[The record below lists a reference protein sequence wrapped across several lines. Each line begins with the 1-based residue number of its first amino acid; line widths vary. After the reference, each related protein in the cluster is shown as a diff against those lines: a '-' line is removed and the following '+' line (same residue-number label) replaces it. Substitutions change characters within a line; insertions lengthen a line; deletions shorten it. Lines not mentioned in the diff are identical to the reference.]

1 MDALNWA
8 RVRGVSWG
16 RLCALRENPNTTV
29 TRTATPVALVIFPI
43 LLSSVL
49 LAGAPSLAEFR
60 AQKEAPFVRGT
71 NGVDEHGRM
80 GPFQNISHRAQC
92 LGLLHERLFLMHS
105 EKNDLW
111 PSPMAQFRHGLE
123 AVHERHRDVRHDDF
137 RAQTVILLQERAA
150 VRNGTD
156 DFKFFAQ
163 NTLELPEKRGIVVGQ

>member
-49 LAGAPSLAEFR
+49 LAGALSLAEFR
-60 AQKEAPFVRGT
+60 AQKEAPFVRGA

-80 GPFQNISHRAQC
+80 GPFQNISHHAQC
-92 LGLLHERLFLMHS
+92 LRFLHERRFFMHS
-105 EKNDLW
+105 EEYDLW
-111 PSPMAQFRHGLE
+111 LSPVAQFRHCLE
-123 AVHERHRDVRHDDF
+123 AIHERHRDVRHDDF
-137 RAQTVILLQERAA
+137 RAQTVILLQECAA
-150 VRNGTD
+150 VRNGTHD
-156 DFKFFAQ
+156 
-163 NTLELPEKRGIVVGQ
+163 LEFLI